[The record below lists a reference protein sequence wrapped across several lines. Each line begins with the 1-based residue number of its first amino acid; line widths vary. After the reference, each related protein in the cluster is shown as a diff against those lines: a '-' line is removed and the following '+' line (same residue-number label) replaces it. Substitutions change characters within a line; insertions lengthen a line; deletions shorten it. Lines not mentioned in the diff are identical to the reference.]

1 MLRYS
6 TLLNHYLMESL
17 LRDALRMSRKFS
29 TKSPQETKPLGLN
42 AAIALLKRTAG
53 KTLNLENNSLV
64 KVATQDGSG
73 TLTSQTSGVTMTI
86 QYSIAKNEPAIKIF
100 KLKKESAYDFIQ
112 ELNEEARFATLKT
125 EGQTLTLPIGNI
137 TEIRIEE
144 EDVNTVSE
152 SKRKEVAN
160 LGSN

>member
-29 TKSPQETKPLGLN
+29 TRSPQETKPLELN

-53 KTLNLENNSLV
+53 RTLNLENNSLV
-64 KVATQDGSG
+64 KAVTQDGSG
-73 TLTSQTSGVTMTI
+73 TLTSQTSGVTITI
-86 QYSIAKNEPAIKIF
+86 QYNIAKNQPAIKIF

-112 ELNEEARFATLKT
+112 ELNQEVRFATLKT
-125 EGQTLTLPIGNI
+125 EGQTLTLPISNI

-144 EDVNTVSE
+144 EDVNTVSK
-152 SKRKEVAN
+152 SKGTEVTN
-160 LGSN
+160 VGSK